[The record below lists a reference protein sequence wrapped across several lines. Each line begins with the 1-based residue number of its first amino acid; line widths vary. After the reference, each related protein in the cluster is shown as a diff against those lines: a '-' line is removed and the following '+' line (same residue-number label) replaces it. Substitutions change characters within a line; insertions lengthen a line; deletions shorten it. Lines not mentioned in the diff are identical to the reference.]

1 MSKCKSEHAFLSRAK
16 SAMHRNIEKNQDIDL
31 QIIDDIRF
39 KFNKVRRN
47 MDKMK
52 EMNTHL
58 LKELKQHIP
67 HDDEIQDIE
76 GEESL

>member
-1 MSKCKSEHAFLSRAK
+1 
-16 SAMHRNIEKNQDIDL
+16 
-31 QIIDDIRF
+31 
-39 KFNKVRRN
+39 VRRN

-52 EMNTHL
+52 EMNSHL

-67 HDDEIQDIE
+67 HGDDEIQDIE